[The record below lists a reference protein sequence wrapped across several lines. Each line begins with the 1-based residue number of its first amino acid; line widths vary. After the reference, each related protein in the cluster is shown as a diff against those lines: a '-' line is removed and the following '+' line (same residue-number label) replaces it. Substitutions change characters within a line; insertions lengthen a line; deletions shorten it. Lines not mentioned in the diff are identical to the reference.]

1 MNDPWRNEEPISIY
15 TLAQGIADG
24 LYVEIFKNR
33 WKELSAG
40 KPIVATTAL
49 CEAVSLAALREIWNA
64 YVVWRREVM
73 PTLPVAEHLFATTM
87 NEAAVWV
94 IEDEQAYTLLFPEDY

>member
-1 MNDPWRNEEPISIY
+1 MESRSPPTTWKTTTSTPALCKKPPSNTSCSEREDTMNDPWRNEEPISIY

-33 WKELSAG
+33 WEELSAG

-64 YVVWRREVM
+64 YVVWRRE
-73 PTLPVAEHLFATTM
+73 
-87 NEAAVWV
+87 
-94 IEDEQAYTLLFPEDY
+94 